1 MKQYVGCF
9 RSVATGLGLCF
20 AAPALAQA
28 DLPVTV
34 TPDDVVAISDT
45 QDGGGSPASDAQD
58 LAKQLSNPVASL
70 ISFPLQQNIDGG
82 YGPDGD
88 GLRLTTNIQPVVPIS
103 LGANWNMISRTILP
117 VIYQEGVTA
126 QSASESGLGDVVQ
139 SLFFSPKE
147 VGPSGIIWGVGPA
160 FLVPTATNDALGSE
174 KWGAGPTAV
183 VLKQSGHVTIGA
195 LANHIWSF
203 AGSDSRTD
211 ISATFMQPFI
221 SYTTPKAT
229 TFGLNSETSYDW
241 IGNHWVVPI
250 NAQMSQLTHI
260 GKQPIQ
266 VGMGLKY
273 YVVSPDGGPDWGIRF
288 NLTFLFPKK

>member
-1 MKQYVGCF
+1 MTQHF
-9 RSVATGLGLCF
+9 RSARLFAIAMATLIAAPTWAQDGDPVM
-20 AAPALAQA
+20 AAPAEAG
-28 DLPVTV
+28 
-34 TPDDVVAISDT
+34 SDT
-45 QDGGGSPASDAQD
+45 SSNNAQD

-103 LGANWNMISRTILP
+103 IGEKWNMISRTILP

-126 QSASESGLGDVVQ
+126 QSASESGLGDVTQ

-183 VLKQSGHVTIGA
+183 VLKQSGHVTVGM

-203 AGSDSRTD
+203 AGSDNRSD
-211 ISATFMQPFI
+211 ISSTFVQPFL

-229 TFGLNSETSYDW
+229 TYTLNSETSYNW
-241 IGNHWVVPI
+241 IADQWLVPVI
-250 NAQMSQLTHI
+250 VQMSQLTHI

-266 VGMGLKY
+266 VGTGLKY